1 MIASGSPS
9 PPGSTVDVSAGF
21 CSLAFGRDQVAGR
34 DAALVLRYD
43 PPVTRDE
50 QLTSLEEALGYHF
63 RDRAL
68 LDRALT
74 HSSYANEAPR
84 SEAVKDNETLEFLGD
99 SILGF
104 LVAEMLFEAFPG
116 FREGQLSKARS
127 HLVSEPSFARLAR
140 ELGIGEAL
148 LLAAGESRSGGRVR
162 ESLLADAF
170 EAVFAAITLD
180 AGLGTARDVA
190 RRHFAAAVAELD
202 PGELSFHDYK
212 TALQELAQGEGKPLP
227 SYRLLSESGP
237 DHLKEFVFEVVY
249 DEDISAK
256 GSGAT
261 KKEAQRQ
268 AAKAALA
275 IKLGRTTKA

>member
-1 MIASGSPS
+1 M
-9 PPGSTVDVSAGF
+9 
-21 CSLAFGRDQVAGR
+21 
-34 DAALVLRYD
+34 
-43 PPVTRDE
+43 TRE
-50 QLTSLEEALGYHF
+50 EELSRLEEAVGHRF

-68 LDRALT
+68 LERALT

-84 SEAVKDNETLEFLGD
+84 ADAAQDNETLEFLGD
-99 SILGF
+99 SVLGF

-140 ELGIGEAL
+140 ELGVGEAL
-148 LLAAGESRSGGRVR
+148 LLAAGESRSGGRVK

-170 EAVFAAITLD
+170 EAVFAAVTLD
-180 AGLGTARDVA
+180 AGLPAARDAA
-190 RRHFAAAVAELD
+190 RRLFAGAVAELD
-202 PGELSFHDYK
+202 PAELSFHDYK
-212 TALQELAQGEGKPLP
+212 TTLQELAQGEGKPLP
-227 SYRLLSESGP
+227 TYRLLAESGP
-237 DHLKEFVFEVVY
+237 DHRKEFVFEVAF
-249 DEDISAK
+249 DEGLSAR

-275 IKLGRTTKA
+275 KKLGRAPKP

>member
-1 MIASGSPS
+1 M
-9 PPGSTVDVSAGF
+9 
-21 CSLAFGRDQVAGR
+21 
-34 DAALVLRYD
+34 
-43 PPVTRDE
+43 TREE
-50 QLTSLEEALGYHF
+50 QLSRLEEAIGYRF
-63 RDRAL
+63 GDRAL
-68 LDRALT
+68 LERALT

-99 SILGF
+99 SVLGF

-127 HLVSEPSFARLAR
+127 HLVSEPTFARLAR
-140 ELGIGEAL
+140 ELGVGEAL
-148 LLAAGESRSGGRVR
+148 LLAAGESRSGGRVK

-180 AGLGTARDVA
+180 AGLPAAREAA
-190 RRHFAAAVAELD
+190 RRLFAGPVAELD
-202 PGELSFHDYK
+202 PAELSFHDYK

-227 SYRLLSESGP
+227 TYKLVGESGP

-249 DEDISAK
+249 DAALSAT

-275 IKLGRTTKA
+275 KKLGGARKP

>member
-1 MIASGSPS
+1 MDLV
-9 PPGSTVDVSAGF
+9 PGE
-21 CSLAFGRDQVAGR
+21 
-34 DAALVLRYD
+34 DAVPAIRYHR
-43 PPVTRDE
+43 PVTRDE
-50 QLTSLEEALGYHF
+50 QLTSFETVLGYRF
-63 RDRAL
+63 RDRGL
-68 LDRALT
+68 LERALT

-84 SEAVKDNETLEFLGD
+84 SEALKDNETLEFLGD
-99 SILGF
+99 SVLGF

-127 HLVSEPSFARLAR
+127 HLVSEPSFARIAR

-180 AGLGTARDVA
+180 AGLGAARDIARTLFAGTVA
-190 RRHFAAAVAELD
+190 DLD

-212 TALQELAQGEGKPLP
+212 TTLQELAQGEGKPLP

-237 DHLKEFVFEVVY
+237 DHRKEFVFEVVY
-249 DEDISAK
+249 DEGLSAM
-256 GSGAT
+256 GTGAT

-275 IKLGRTTKA
+275 IRLERATRI

>member
-1 MIASGSPS
+1 MARS
-9 PPGSTVDVSAGF
+9 
-21 CSLAFGRDQVAGR
+21 DQLDR
-34 DAALVLRYD
+34 
-43 PPVTRDE
+43 
-50 QLTSLEEALGYHF
+50 LEEVLGYQF

-68 LDRALT
+68 LERALT
-74 HSSYANEAPR
+74 HSSYANEAPK
-84 SEAVKDNETLEFLGD
+84 SEAVRDNETLEFLGD

-116 FREGQLSKARS
+116 FRERQLSKARS
-127 HLVSEPSFARLAR
+127 HLVSEPSFARFAK

-148 LLAAGESRSGGRVR
+148 LLAPGECRSGGRVR

-170 EAVFAAITLD
+170 EAVFAAVTLD
-180 AGLGTARDVA
+180 TGLGAARDVA
-190 RRHFAAAVAELD
+190 RKLFAGAVAELD

-249 DEDISAK
+249 DEELSAR
-256 GSGAT
+256 GTGAT

-275 IKLGRTTKA
+275 LRLGRATRA

>member
-1 MIASGSPS
+1 M
-9 PPGSTVDVSAGF
+9 
-21 CSLAFGRDQVAGR
+21 
-34 DAALVLRYD
+34 
-43 PPVTRDE
+43 TRK
-50 QLTSLEEALGYHF
+50 EELDRFQEVLGYQF
-63 RDRAL
+63 LDRAL

-74 HSSYANEAPR
+74 HSSYANEAPK
-84 SEAVKDNETLEFLGD
+84 SEAVRDNETLEFLGD
-99 SILGF
+99 SVLGF

-140 ELGIGEAL
+140 DLGVGEAL

-180 AGLGTARDVA
+180 AGLGAAREVA
-190 RRHFAAAVAELD
+190 RRLFAGPVADLD

-227 SYRLLSESGP
+227 AYRLLSESGP

-249 DEDISAK
+249 DEELSAT
-256 GSGAT
+256 GSGST

-275 IKLGRTTKA
+275 VKLGRAKRA

>member
-1 MIASGSPS
+1 M
-9 PPGSTVDVSAGF
+9 
-21 CSLAFGRDQVAGR
+21 
-34 DAALVLRYD
+34 
-43 PPVTRDE
+43 TRDE
-50 QLTSLEEALGYHF
+50 QLASFEEVLGYHF

-68 LDRALT
+68 LERALT
-74 HSSYANEAPR
+74 HSSYANEAPKF
-84 SEAVKDNETLEFLGD
+84 EAVRDNETLEFLGD

-127 HLVSEPSFARLAR
+127 HLVSEPSFARLAKT
-140 ELGIGEAL
+140 LGVGEVL
-148 LLAAGESRSGGRVR
+148 LLAPGESRSGGRVR

-180 AGLGTARDVA
+180 AGLDAARAVV
-190 RRHFAAAVAELD
+190 RRLFAEPVAELD

-212 TALQELAQGEGKPLP
+212 TALQEIAQGEGKPLP
-227 SYRLLSESGP
+227 AYRLLSESGP
-237 DHLKEFVFEVVY
+237 DHQKAFVFEVVY
-249 DEDISAK
+249 DEELSAI

-275 IKLGRTTKA
+275 VRLGRATRA

>member
-1 MIASGSPS
+1 M
-9 PPGSTVDVSAGF
+9 
-21 CSLAFGRDQVAGR
+21 
-34 DAALVLRYD
+34 
-43 PPVTRDE
+43 TRDE
-50 QLTSLEEALGYHF
+50 QLDAFEGALGYRF
-63 RDRAL
+63 RDRTL
-68 LDRALT
+68 LERALT
-74 HSSYANEAPR
+74 HSSFANEASRPGT
-84 SEAVKDNETLEFLGD
+84 VKDNETLEFLGD
-99 SILGF
+99 SVLGF

-140 ELGIGEAL
+140 DLGVGEVL
-148 LLAAGESRSGGRVR
+148 LLAAGESRSGGRVK

-170 EAVFAAITLD
+170 EAVFAAVTLD
-180 AGLGTARDVA
+180 AGLPAARELV
-190 RRHFAAAVAELD
+190 RRIFAEPVAELD

-227 SYRLLSESGP
+227 VYRLLSESGP
-237 DHLKEFVFEVVY
+237 DHRKEFVFEVVY
-249 DEDISAK
+249 DEAISAT

-275 IKLGRTTKA
+275 VRLGRTAKG